1 MANRRKPART
11 AEPQSV
17 MPPPVPTSKVN
28 DDALGEVV
36 GQLATEA
43 HVEDPTQQLFF
54 NMAVKT
60 LLNMEN
66 IDWKTVFQTAAKRLL
81 VSFLTHQITH
91 ALIDTAHHVAYERLG
106 L

>member
-1 MANRRKPART
+1 M
-11 AEPQSV
+11 
-17 MPPPVPTSKVN
+17 
-28 DDALGEVV
+28 